1 MSEVND
7 KVVAEEVKENGEK
20 GAKRP
25 APADETEKVNESF
38 KKHKGEENGE
48 EVVDEDEELLEEEQ
62 FEDEDELVEGEG
74 EICDEEEDDE
84 GEGEEGEEGGEEEEE
99 EEEA

>member
-1 MSEVND
+1 MSEVD
-7 KVVAEEVKENGEK
+7 GKVAEEVKENGEK
-20 GAKRP
+20 GAKRA
-25 APADETEKVNESF
+25 APADGLEKNESF
-38 KKHKGEENGE
+38 KKHKGEENGAE
-48 EVVDEDEELLEEEQ
+48 ELDEEEELLDEQ

-74 EICDEEEDDE
+74 ELCEEEEDE